1 MTAGQFFYSLLKLEV
16 CQIKVSL
23 YFHMDPPVCGDTSC
37 LIARLFGR
45 VNERRGFSN
54 FIHLFILLQVQ
65 NGVALYTTLGSLFT
79 LLNLTVFLQ
88 HQTGAAQCECAK
100 LALLLL
106 LLALLV
112 W

>member
-1 MTAGQFFYSLLKLEV
+1 M
-16 CQIKVSL
+16 
-23 YFHMDPPVCGDTSC
+23 
-37 LIARLFGR
+37 
-45 VNERRGFSN
+45 
-54 FIHLFILLQVQ
+54 Q